1 MMGKQIS
8 RRTVLRGL
16 GTSLALPWLEAM
28 SQPAPLI
35 ANVTNRQAST
45 KPPVRMA
52 FLYVPNGMHMPD
64 WIPQGRGNRDFKLQS
79 IMEPVAAHR
88 EKMNIFTGLSL
99 HGAQPLGD
107 GGGDH
112 ARSVASFLTGAH
124 PKKTHGND
132 IKNGTSV
139 DQIAA
144 EKIGHLTKLK
154 SLELGTEGS
163 STGGRCDSGYSCLY
177 TSNISWRTETSPLP
191 KEIKP
196 AAVFSRMFGSADD
209 VENLKAKAKRSSS
222 LTTSKR
228 NAVSSI

>member
-1 MMGKQIS
+1 MGKQIS

-28 SQPAPLI
+28 TRPAPLI

-45 KPPVRMA
+45 QPPVRMA

-99 HGAQPLGD
+99 RNAQPLGD

-124 PKKTHGND
+124 PKKTYGND

-144 EKIGHLTKLK
+144 EKIGHHTKLK

-163 STGGRCDSGYSCLY
+163 STGGRCDSGYS
-177 TSNISWRTETSPLP
+177 W
-191 KEIKP
+191 
-196 AAVFSRMFGSADD
+196 
-209 VENLKAKAKRSSS
+209 KR
-222 LTTSKR
+222 
-228 NAVSSI
+228 